1 MLQHH
6 PCGHVA
12 LFSSCVSVGYLEQP
26 SYDFWEDT
34 LRLDYAEE
42 KSDTSTAVISENS
55 AAHVSEVSTD
65 KEVYR

>member
-1 MLQHH
+1 MIS
-6 PCGHVA
+6 GK
-12 LFSSCVSVGYLEQP
+12 
-26 SYDFWEDT
+26 T
-34 LRLDYAEE
+34 LWLDYAEE